1 MLRYDEFWWY
11 MLDDE
16 EDFKKNWHLVDF
28 TTDGVSF
35 AADVYRLYF
44 AGVFMDGMVLAIPLF
59 FQVAV

>member
-1 MLRYDEFWWY
+1 